1 MDAGMLLS
9 EYKLAGRKVVA
20 LSHYSEFAKRSRVG
34 QGRGKGQVG
43 GAVGIGAAPGIISL
57 PLKHVLLALPWQ
69 RLLLT
74 QLWPQVQGSTSA
86 TVCALVGYSERA
98 SSSFLPILSDW
109 KLKASS
115 AWLTLRFLS
124 SLF

>member
-20 LSHYSEFAKRSRVG
+20 LSHYSVCQKIQSG
-34 QGRGKGQVG
+34 PGPGKGAG
-43 GAVGIGAAPGIISL
+43 WWSGWDRSCPGIVSL

-74 QLWPQVQGSTSA
+74 QLWPQVEGSTSA
-86 TVCALVGYSERA
+86 TVCALVG
-98 SSSFLPILSDW
+98 
-109 KLKASS
+109 
-115 AWLTLRFLS
+115 
-124 SLF
+124 